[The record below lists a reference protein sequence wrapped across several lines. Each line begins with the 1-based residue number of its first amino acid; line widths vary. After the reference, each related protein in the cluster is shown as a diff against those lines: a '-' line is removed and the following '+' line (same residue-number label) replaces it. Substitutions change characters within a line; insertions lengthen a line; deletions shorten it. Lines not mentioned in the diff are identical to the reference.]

1 VALDRAWDR
10 GERAVARPSQRRPA
24 GRRPPPPSPRTKDEP
39 AATPGREP
47 EIVRTFRGEFAKWA
61 AVSGALLLIN
71 IGTGITEP
79 WFLLVAGIWGF
90 GLGNRYARL
99 WQAGYSWRDVINR
112 PPAPD
117 AVEARMPS
125 PARALRTPAEVGT
138 NEEFGA
144 QGAQIKQMLRDRD
157 AVRQIV
163 EKLPASE
170 RALLP
175 DVVKTVDG
183 LGQRAVDLARTLSQM
198 QDEVDPDA
206 VARLDARVETLRTE
220 GKDDRRLELLERQRE
235 ALTELVTRRRSLE
248 AQFESCVLAV
258 QNVRFDLLRLRS
270 AGVSAVLDDLTSATQ
285 AARALGDDVEAAIDA
300 AGEIR
305 RELGK

>member
-1 VALDRAWDR
+1 M
-10 GERAVARPSQRRPA
+10 
-24 GRRPPPPSPRTKDEP
+24 
-39 AATPGREP
+39 
-47 EIVRTFRGEFAKWA
+47 
-61 AVSGALLLIN
+61 LIN
-71 IGTGITEP
+71 VGTGITEP

-90 GLGNRYARL
+90 GIGNRYARL

-117 AVEARMPS
+117 AVEARMPA
-125 PARALRTPAEVGT
+125 PAKALRTAAEGGAD
-138 NEEFGA
+138 EDFGLLA
-144 QGAQIKQMLRDRD
+144 PQIKQMKRDRD

-163 EKLPASE
+163 DKLPASE

-175 DVVKTVDG
+175 DVVRTVDG
-183 LGQRAVDLARTLSQM
+183 LAQRALDLARTLSQM
-198 QDEVDPDA
+198 ESEVDADA
-206 VARLDARVETLRTE
+206 LARLDARVETLRAE
-220 GKDDRRLELLERQRE
+220 GGDDRRIELLERQRE
-235 ALTELVTRRRSLE
+235 ALKELTERRRALE

-285 AARALGDDVEAAIDA
+285 AARALGEDVEAAIDA

-305 RELGK
+305 KELGR